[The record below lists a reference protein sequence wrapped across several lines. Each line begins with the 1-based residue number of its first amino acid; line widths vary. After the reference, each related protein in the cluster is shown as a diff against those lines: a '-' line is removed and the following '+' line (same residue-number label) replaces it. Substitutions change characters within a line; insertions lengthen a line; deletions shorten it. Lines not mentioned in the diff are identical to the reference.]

1 MKMAKDKPVSTNPAA
16 TPSVRSPEAAGLPH
30 PRRDAEDSDSG
41 AKPTAPKTAGAQQAS
56 RSPLD
61 SRVANRNAGRPR
73 QAGTTPRPTDEPL
86 E

>member
-1 MKMAKDKPVSTNPAA
+1 MAKDKPVSAGPTA
-16 TPSVRSPEAAGLPH
+16 TPPVRSPDAAGLPH

-41 AKPTAPKTAGAQQAS
+41 ARPTAPKTAGAPVAS

-61 SRVANRNAGRPR
+61 SRIANRNAGRPR